1 MSFGWRMVLSH
12 IPGGFSLLLWVK
24 TMLVISTE
32 AITVAHQLDL
42 SRFAKVARLA
52 ADDDEAGWP
61 TVVAPVS
68 IVLG

>member
-1 MSFGWRMVLSH
+1 M
-12 IPGGFSLLLWVK
+12 
-24 TMLVISTE
+24 VISTE

-42 SRFAKVARLA
+42 SPFAKVARLA
-52 ADDDEAGWP
+52 ADDDAAGWP